1 MLGAR
6 QALRRPLR
14 QRLGDPRTARAVLDA
29 QILERL
35 FCTSGHTVGMHN
47 SPHLDA
53 STDRQGAHGGFVE
66 DNAGWIAA
74 TSAGLGIIG
83 LFALPVVASIA
94 AIVLGYMSRRAIDR
108 TGRNLDKRSWA
119 TAGIWT
125 GWIGTLLGVIIVLL
139 FLFGIIGAFSL
150 LM

>member
-1 MLGAR
+1 MGMNNS
-6 QALRRPLR
+6 PN
-14 QRLGDPRTARAVLDA
+14 LDA
-29 QILERL
+29 AA
-35 FCTSGHTVGMHN
+35 H
-47 SPHLDA
+47 
-53 STDRQGAHGGFVE
+53 RQGGGGGFID

-74 TSAGLGIIG
+74 TSAALGVVG

-108 TGRNLDKRSWA
+108 TGRNIDKRSWA

-125 GWIGTLLGVIIVLL
+125 GWIGTLLGVVLVLL
-139 FLFGIIGAFSL
+139 FLLGVIGAFSL